1 MRENHNDIKISLL
14 DILLFCLISAISRV
28 PLKNVSFP
36 EAFYYVR
43 LLYVGYREGG
53 STGFIDHI
61 VCLYIVGEGRADT
74 GTHSQ
79 MSLPNSLIAVVHSE
93 LFYFVSM

>member
-36 EAFYYVR
+36 EAFCYVR

-61 VCLYIVGEGRADT
+61 VCLFIYSWGGAGRYR
-74 GTHSQ
+74 HSLTDITSQ
-79 MSLPNSLIAVVHSE
+79 FPYCCCPL
-93 LFYFVSM
+93 